1 MPVTAHKVRARASDC
16 AQHALQFVR
25 LGVCVC
31 VRVCVCVCVWGVCGV
46 CGVCVCVRA
55 LCHMCV
61 KCVCHMCVACLPCRA
76 HTQTNSQ
83 TNSAE
88 SYKHMR
94 AITQHAHARAHTHI
108 HVAPVQEFGKI
119 HSFTPVQSTT
129 DEHSSSSISSTST
142 LSVLNAAVSIPNL
155 FFFFARASGF
165 CVRICV
171 LRVRPCAACVV
182 CGVCVRVDI
191 PHAHTRVLR
200 ALCVLH
206 AHTRGRTP
214 RKLSASTFV

>member
-55 LCHMCV
+55 WCQMWV

-155 FFFFARASGF
+155 FFFLRAR
-165 CVRICV
+165 V
-171 LRVRPCAACVV
+171 
-182 CGVCVRVDI
+182 
-191 PHAHTRVLR
+191 RVLR
-200 ALCVLH
+200 AHSRAACASLCGVCCV
-206 AHTRGRTP
+206 RCVRP
-214 RKLSASTFV
+214 R